1 MLCLSFLCA
10 ELLSEQGVDDYPA
23 DVLADLQSNWLP
35 DLLTV

>member
-10 ELLSEQGVDDYPA
+10 ELLSEQGAGDYPA